1 MSFFPDGPRGW
12 SSVSGPLETE
22 MSGRV
27 LLIWAA
33 SLLTVLSLTTSG
45 CNVVRI
51 TLNVPLTQDD
61 VAFIIP
67 GQTSLTDVIA
77 KLGAPDSLA
86 DSSTGMVATY
96 RFLDARYSRVN
107 FGWVFRL
114 WSPVDPDMVISRT
127 GLGTDAFQ
135 VHTDSDGI
143 VTEQSFVRRVTDP
156 RFSPY
161 PFSDQP

>member
-1 MSFFPDGPRGW
+1 MPSRILP
-12 SSVSGPLETE
+12 
-22 MSGRV
+22 
-27 LLIWAA
+27 IWVA
-33 SLLTVLSLTTSG
+33 SLLTLLSLATSG

-51 TLNVPLTQDD
+51 TVNVPLTQDD

-67 GQTSLTDVIA
+67 GQTSLANVIA
-77 KLGAPDSLA
+77 ELGAPDSLA

-107 FGWVFRL
+107 FGWIFRL
-114 WSPVDPDMVISRT
+114 WSPVDPDMLISRT

-143 VTEQSFVRRVTDP
+143 VTEQTFVRRVTDP
-156 RFSPY
+156 RFDPY